1 MTTCQY
7 YIKRT
12 KKPRICSK
20 KSSYTKSSF
29 LAQNL
34 SSMVDFEL
42 HLCSKHFGIVANQI
56 RKKISHSAFFDFRYD
71 DSLCSPQFGHNTS
84 EWKFSQLLS
93 ILTQSIDE
101 FNRITKASHNPESSV
116 PSIPGVD
123 DVVFI
128 EEKSES
134 EVLASKFEEAKRD
147 GRYIDLTEST
157 EQKSE
162 VVELQIDC
170 PVCLDT
176 FSPRNIAF
184 LQCAHTICTDCL
196 SNIVKHN
203 IAQQCPVCRCN
214 F

>member
-1 MTTCQY
+1 
-7 YIKRT
+7 
-12 KKPRICSK
+12 
-20 KSSYTKSSF
+20 
-29 LAQNL
+29 
-34 SSMVDFEL
+34 MV
-42 HLCSKHFGIVANQI
+42 ATQI
-56 RKKISHSAFFDFRYD
+56 RIKIGANSFFDFRYG
-71 DSLCSPQFGHNTS
+71 DSLFYTQFGFQ
-84 EWKFSQLLS
+84 EWKFAQLIS
-93 ILTQSIDE
+93 ILIQRINE
-101 FNRITKASHNPESSV
+101 FNRITQASH
-116 PSIPGVD
+116 PGVD